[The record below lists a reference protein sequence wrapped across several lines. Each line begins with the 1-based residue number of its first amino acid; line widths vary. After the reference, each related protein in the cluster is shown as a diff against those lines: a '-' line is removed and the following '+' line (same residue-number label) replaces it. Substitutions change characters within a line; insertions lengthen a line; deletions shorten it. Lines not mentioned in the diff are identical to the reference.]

1 MTKDTSW
8 QATFK
13 NAFAG
18 LNYALRTQRNF
29 KVHLIFSILVI
40 SLGVWLKIDNGRF
53 LFLVLSIVL
62 GLVVEMGNTAFE
74 ATVDL
79 ITRDYHP
86 QAKIAKDVSAGMM
99 LVASFGLALLG
110 ALILGPSLWQ
120 KLFA

>member
-13 NAFAG
+13 NAFEG
-18 LNYALRTQRNF
+18 MRYAFRTQRNF
-29 KVHLIFSILVI
+29 KIHLIFALLVI
-40 SLGVWLKIDNGRF
+40 GLGIWLDVPGGKF
-53 LFLVLSIVL
+53 LFLILAIFL

-79 ITRDYHP
+79 ITKKYHP
-86 QAKIAKDVSAGMM
+86 QAKIAKDVAAGMM
-99 LVASFGLALLG
+99 LIASFGLALLG

-120 KLFA
+120 KLLF

>member
-18 LNYALRTQRNF
+18 LHYALRTQRNF
-29 KVHLIFSILVI
+29 KIHLLFAILVI
-40 SLGVWLKIDNGRF
+40 GLAVWLKIDNGRF
-53 LFLVLSIVL
+53 LFLVLAIFL
-62 GLVVEMGNTAFE
+62 GLVVEMANTAFE

-86 QAKIAKDVSAGMM
+86 QAKIAKDLAAGMM

>member
-1 MTKDTSW
+1 
-8 QATFK
+8 
-13 NAFAG
+13 
-18 LNYALRTQRNF
+18 
-29 KVHLIFSILVI
+29 
-40 SLGVWLKIDNGRF
+40 
-53 LFLVLSIVL
+53 
-62 GLVVEMGNTAFE
+62 MGNTAFE